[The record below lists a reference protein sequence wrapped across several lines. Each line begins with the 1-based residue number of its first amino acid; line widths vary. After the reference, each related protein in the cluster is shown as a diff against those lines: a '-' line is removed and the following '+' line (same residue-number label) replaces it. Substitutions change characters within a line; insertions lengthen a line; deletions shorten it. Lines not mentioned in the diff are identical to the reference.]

1 VVRKRRCFVLVDAIV
16 ATVLLAASLLTIMAM
31 VSRAMTS
38 QRQGE
43 RLEVAAMLLDEQL
56 NLVLA
61 RGPDNYAR
69 RFPIDGA
76 CPAPYQEYSY
86 RLEFSGGTGGD
97 AYLVTATVS
106 WVENGRGASE
116 SVQTRIAPRRGD
128 DPDPER
134 KPEEPVVRF

>member
-1 VVRKRRCFVLVDAIV
+1 MVRKRRCFVLVDAIV

-86 RLEFSGGTGGD
+86 RLELSGGTGGD

-106 WVENGRGASE
+106 WSENGRRASE